1 MKTVSRVLGV
11 VLLVCPAVVAQ
22 SQRGTLCVAPNSPEP
37 PTRVSP
43 AQSYNPATLTFKIDK
58 RPPVPWPHKES
69 VKIDDLDVNERHL
82 VVLVSD
88 GKTIQSFWFRF
99 SEHKATDL
107 CISFD
112 GYQGVQLDDRK
123 SSPWCKCK

>member
-1 MKTVSRVLGV
+1 L
-11 VLLVCPAVVAQ
+11 
-22 SQRGTLCVAPNSPEP
+22 
-37 PTRVSP
+37 
-43 AQSYNPATLTFKIDK
+43 KIDK

-69 VKIDDLDVNERHL
+69 VKIDDLDVSERHL

-99 SEHKATDL
+99 SEYKATDL
-107 CISFD
+107 CIIFD
-112 GYQGVQLDDRK
+112 GYEGVQLDDRK